1 MKVEIV
7 TNSDFHDVV
16 EQHELNAKCIYKTP
30 DDLYNDHPYFEIFEV
45 EKSDVK
51 NIENICMVEGTWMC
65 YSKGAGR
72 GTPFE
77 FLTINGQFV
86 IGWTTTNNKDT
97 FNCLTDYFM
106 YGLGIADVNEMCA
119 CAVTI
124 AKTNGWTLSKTFK
137 LLEG

>member
-1 MKVEIV
+1 MKVEIF
-7 TNSDFHDVV
+7 TNNKFKNIVKSQDIAATRTYRRNV
-16 EQHELNAKCIYKTP
+16 NNTP
-30 DDLYNDHPYFEIFEV
+30 PYYEVWEV

-51 NIENICMVEGTWMC
+51 NLETICMTEGVWMC

-77 FLTINGQFV
+77 LLTINGQFT
-86 IGWTTTNNKDT
+86 IGWTAKNNKDT

-106 YGLGIADVNEMCA
+106 DGLGIADANEMCA
-119 CAVTI
+119 CATTL
-124 AKTNGWTLSKTFK
+124 AKTNGWTLSKTWK

>member
-1 MKVEIV
+1 MKVEIF
-7 TNSDFHDVV
+7 TNNKFKNIVKSQDIAATRTYRRNV
-16 EQHELNAKCIYKTP
+16 NNTP
-30 DDLYNDHPYFEIFEV
+30 PYYEVWEV

-51 NIENICMVEGTWMC
+51 NLEMICMAEGVWMC

-77 FLTINGQFV
+77 FLTINGQFA
-86 IGWTTTNNKDT
+86 IGWTAKNNKDT

-106 YGLGIADVNEMCA
+106 DGLGIADANEMCA
-119 CAVTI
+119 CATTL
-124 AKTNGWTLSKTFK
+124 AKTNGWTLSKTWK